1 MSAVAEL
8 FQALAAVL
16 WPLAF
21 GYLIYTFK
29 DDVQRLIAGRV
40 LKKGKILGQEFE
52 LEAQLDQLEKKTE
65 ALPEAHTVVP
75 SPVPTQGQ
83 GVHPLTEVE
92 REVYDVT
99 RQVLLEAG
107 TSPKAALMSL
117 AAQMEAKL
125 REILRKAGA
134 PSGPR
139 TTWRD
144 SVAFL
149 RQRGV
154 SADLLDSMIRFRDIR
169 NRIIHGHE
177 ANDDDV
183 FRALDLGLR
192 ILDAVRALPPIQD

>member
-1 MSAVAEL
+1 MSVLVEL
-8 FQALAAVL
+8 LKALAALL
-16 WPLAF
+16 WPAAF
-21 GYLIYTFK
+21 IYLIYTFK
-29 DDVQRLIAGRV
+29 DDVRRLVAGRV

-65 ALPEAHTVVP
+65 ALPEAVAAGAATEEHGLP
-75 SPVPTQGQ
+75 R
-83 GVHPLTEVE
+83 LTDVE

-99 RQVLLEAG
+99 RQVLMEAG

-117 AAQMEAKL
+117 AAQMEAEL
-125 REILRKAGA
+125 REVLRRAGA
-134 PSGPR
+134 PSGSR

-149 RQRGV
+149 RRRGV
-154 SADLLDSMIRFRDIR
+154 SEELLDSMIRFRNVR

-177 ANDDDV
+177 ADDDDV

-192 ILDAVRALPPIQD
+192 ILYAVRALPPVERD

>member
-1 MSAVAEL
+1 VSAFAEL
-8 FQALAAVL
+8 FQGVAAVL

-29 DDVQRLIAGRV
+29 GDVRRLIAGRV
-40 LKKGKILGQEFE
+40 LKKGKLFGQEFE
-52 LEAQLDQLEKKTE
+52 LEAQLDQLQKKTE
-65 ALPEAHTVVP
+65 ALPEAHTALP
-75 SPVPTQGQ
+75 SLASKGEDRPAK
-83 GVHPLTEVE
+83 LTDVE

-117 AAQMEAKL
+117 AAQMEAEL
-125 REILRKAGA
+125 RDLLQKANA
-134 PSGPR
+134 PVGPR

-144 SVAFL
+144 SVNFL

-177 ANDDDV
+177 ADDNNV
-183 FRALDLGLR
+183 LRALDLGLR
-192 ILDAVRALPPIQD
+192 ILNAVRALPPSQS

>member
-1 MSAVAEL
+1 VSAFAEL
-8 FQALAAVL
+8 LQGVAAVL
-16 WPLAF
+16 WPVAF
-21 GYLIYTFK
+21 GYLIYTFA
-29 DDVQRLIAGRV
+29 DDIRRLVSGRV

-65 ALPEAHTVVP
+65 ALPEAHTVAP
-75 SPVPTQGQ
+75 SPMPTQEH
-83 GVHPLTEVE
+83 GVSPLPDVE
-92 REVYDVT
+92 RQVYDVT
-99 RQVLLEAG
+99 RQVLMEAG

-117 AAQMEAKL
+117 AAQMEAEL
-125 REILRKAGA
+125 RDILLKAGA

-154 SADLLDSMIRFRDIR
+154 SGDLLDSMIRFRDIR

-177 ANDDDV
+177 ADDDDV

-192 ILDAVRALPPIQD
+192 ILNAVRALPPVP